1 MRVGSVSLLCLV
13 GPGNEKPD
21 NGAARNSGH
30 PCPAEKFTFA
40 VLLIIIIDTLA
51 FVKIS
56 FKISSFHFKKYA
68 RKLLFLN
75 CGLIGWVHKN
85 YFWFLNPKWIMEL
98 VAILWFPYCEHY
110 YSSLWTFFTNG
121 HNCSKISP
129 HQTEKYDVD
138 TSSRCN
144 CGNIKLEQKL
154 SLF

>member
-1 MRVGSVSLLCLV
+1 MRVGSVSLLRLV
-13 GPGNEKPD
+13 LGTKSQTMELQEIPD
-21 NGAARNSGH
+21 IRVLPRNLPSPYCSSSLLTH
-30 PCPAEKFTFA
+30 WLLWKLSSKYHHFT
-40 VLLIIIIDTLA
+40 
-51 FVKIS
+51 S
-56 FKISSFHFKKYA
+56 QYE
-68 RKLLFLN
+68 LLFLN

-85 YFWFLNPKWIMEL
+85 DFWFLNLKWIMEL